1 METDGQADGRSAI
14 LKIIMD
20 TQETLLKQIINL
32 LQAQLFGVLATQGV
46 DFPYCSLVGYVV
58 SEDAKSI
65 YFPTIR
71 ETQKFRNLCASPH
84 VSLLVNNQTNQA
96 NDLRE
101 AQALTVLGT
110 ATEVAPE
117 SRDEALGLYLKKHP
131 SLKEFVTAPNC
142 ALIKIQVAKYIS
154 VTDFQHVVEYSMT

>member
-1 METDGQADGRSAI
+1 
-14 LKIIMD
+14 MD
-20 TQETLLKQIINL
+20 AQETLLNQIKTL
-32 LQAQLFGVLATQGV
+32 LQAQLFGVLATQGT
-46 DFPYCSLVGYVV
+46 DYPYCSLVSYVV

-71 ETQKFRNLCASPH
+71 ETQKFRNLFASPR

-96 NDLRE
+96 NDLLE

-110 ATEVAPE
+110 ATEVGPDSKNEVIA
-117 SRDEALGLYLKKHP
+117 RYLKKHP

-142 ALIKIQVAKYIS
+142 ALIKIQVEKYIS
-154 VTDFQHVVEYSMT
+154 VTNFQSVVEYSFK